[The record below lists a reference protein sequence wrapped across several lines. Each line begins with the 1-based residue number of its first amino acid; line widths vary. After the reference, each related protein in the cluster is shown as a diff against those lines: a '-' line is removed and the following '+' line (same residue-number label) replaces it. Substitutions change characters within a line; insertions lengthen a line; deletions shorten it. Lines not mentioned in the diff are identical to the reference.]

1 MGDKEMEIFNGYE
14 FIIIADNYY
23 LVEKLLKESE
33 NISGENYMDHMNDLQ
48 YLENNFKE
56 ISNALSSN
64 KNANVLEEKAN
75 ISQDLKDG
83 KIEEQVNEE
92 DNMLIKF
99 EAENIR
105 ENESKEDGRNS
116 VDLV

>member
-75 ISQDLKDG
+75 ISQDFKDG

-92 DNMLIKF
+92 DNMLIK
-99 EAENIR
+99 NIK

-116 VDLV
+116 